1 MSTVA
6 VRPQGTALTLQEG
19 QQEFTPAQQATL
31 RTLGVKDATREDLA
45 VFFHQSVRTGLDPFA
60 RQIYMIGRWSK
71 EGTKQTI
78 QTGIDGYRLI
88 ARRAADRT
96 HETLGYADTL
106 WCGEDGQWKDVWLAS
121 TPPAAAKVTVLRNG
135 QTFAATALW
144 TEYAQVKKDGQPT
157 QMWEKMSSTMLAK
170 CAEALALRKAFPQDL
185 SGIYTAEEMSQADN
199 TVPAV
204 APVES
209 APRVTRQRR
218 PIEPDPVAAGP
229 ESTPEH
235 QPEVVVHENGDTET
249 LASHVMATTA
259 QITKVNILLQELGQT
274 DRSQKLMFLTDWT
287 GRTITSSKDLTK
299 DEAHRFIDE
308 NTFAANVT
316 VDGELIEEMSN

>member
-1 MSTVA
+1 MS
-6 VRPQGTALTLQEG
+6 TALTLHED

-60 RQIYMIGRWSK
+60 RQIYMIGRWSR

-88 ARRAADRT
+88 ARRAADRA

-106 WCGEDGQWKDVWLAS
+106 WCGEDGQWRDVWLAS
-121 TPPAAAKVTVLRNG
+121 TPPAAAKVTVLRAG

-144 TEYAQVKKDGQPT
+144 SEYAQVKKDGEPT

-185 SGIYTAEEMSQADN
+185 SGIYTSEEMSQADN
-199 TVPAV
+199 STVPAV
-204 APVES
+204 VAPEPVKTVLRRRQVEPEPVIAETVEEPVVE
-209 APRVTRQRR
+209 APAT
-218 PIEPDPVAAGP
+218 GP
-229 ESTPEH
+229 
-235 QPEVVVHENGDTET
+235 
-249 LASHVMATTA
+249 

-274 DRSQKLMFLTDWT
+274 DRAAKLMFLTDWT
-287 GRTITSSKDLTK
+287 GRNITSSKDLTK
-299 DEAHRFIDE
+299 AEAHRFIDE
-308 NTFAANVT
+308 NTAT
-316 VDGELIEEMSN
+316 VMEADADGVLIES